1 MSHLKL
7 FQVNLALNLCL
18 SSSVLMIDL
27 FYHLL
32 APGTSTP
39 ETLSSQGQLTTLVK
53 FTRRNPDNRSS
64 IMVLD

>member
-39 ETLSSQGQLTTLVK
+39 ETLSSQGQLK
-53 FTRRNPDNRSS
+53 
-64 IMVLD
+64 

>member
-39 ETLSSQGQLTTLVK
+39 ETLSSQGQLKLKRET
-53 FTRRNPDNRSS
+53 PDSTH
-64 IMVLD
+64 L